1 MIEMDDLM
9 VSVHGESTAIG
20 VAYDCEFEPEPAIV
34 YPPAT
39 TVLGTSTTRMA
50 A

>member
-1 MIEMDDLM
+1 MIGMDDFM

-20 VAYDCEFEPEPAIV
+20 VAYEFEFEPKPTIV
-34 YPPAT
+34 CPPAT
-39 TVLGTSTTRMA
+39 IKLGTTTALRA